1 MTVERKIVSIVNNLS
16 IDLAK
21 AEERFQILMDSEVTD
36 LDKFNEDAQ
45 HLIKSLTMA
54 ELTLNKFKSI
64 LEKSKEVPQQA
75 PQQQLPVDVPQE
87 APVDVPTIGN

>member
-45 HLIKSLTMA
+45 YLIKSLTIA

-64 LEKSKEVPQQA
+64 LEKSKEAPQA
-75 PQQQLPVDVPQE
+75 QQQLPVDVPQQ